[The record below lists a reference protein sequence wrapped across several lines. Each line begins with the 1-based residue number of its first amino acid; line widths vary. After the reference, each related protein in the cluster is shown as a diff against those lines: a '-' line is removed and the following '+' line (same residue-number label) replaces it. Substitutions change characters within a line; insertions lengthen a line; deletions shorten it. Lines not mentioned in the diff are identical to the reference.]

1 MASFSGLSRTL
12 IPVCASM
19 AGIRCVIPKSLNS
32 SSLFLRP
39 ETPEDARKELI
50 QRREELIKATQVE
63 KFQVVGL
70 NSLFDSFKHKSN
82 AEKKEQFAMA
92 LNEFVVREKYRKGHV
107 QFIRI
112 AMQRMDE
119 FGLQKDLETYN
130 RIIDVFP
137 RGRFA
142 PTRMLDAIWPRSTPQ
157 LELCLDL
164 LTKMEV
170 NGVRPSIDTYDIV
183 KAVFGRSLPLE
194 KCVRIMYLFDKYRDM
209 DPYEIRAELPTNP
222 VELSRLALFRI
233 AGKDGQLSEIE
244 ARDL

>member
-1 MASFSGLSRTL
+1 MPRSYH
-12 IPVCASM
+12 
-19 AGIRCVIPKSLNS
+19 S
-32 SSLFLRP
+32 SPFFLQP
-39 ETPEDARKELI
+39 ETPDDG
-50 QRREELIKATQVE
+50 REELVEKQIEMRKSMQVE
-63 KFQVVGL
+63 TFKVVGY
-70 NSLFDSFKHKSN
+70 NSLIDTFKQKGGV
-82 AEKKEQFAMA
+82 KKREQFAMA

-130 RIIDVFP
+130 RIIDIFP

-142 PTRMLDAIWPRSTPQ
+142 PTRLLDAVWARPLPQ
-157 LELCLDL
+157 LELCLDV

-170 NGVRPSIDTYDIV
+170 NGVRPSMETYEIV
-183 KAVFGRSLPLE
+183 KAVFGKSLPLE

-209 DPYEIRAELPTNP
+209 DPYEIHSELPTNP

-233 AGKDGQLSEIE
+233 AGMDGQLMEIE
-244 ARDL
+244 ARHYFKVHWCIIFIKYCCSDS